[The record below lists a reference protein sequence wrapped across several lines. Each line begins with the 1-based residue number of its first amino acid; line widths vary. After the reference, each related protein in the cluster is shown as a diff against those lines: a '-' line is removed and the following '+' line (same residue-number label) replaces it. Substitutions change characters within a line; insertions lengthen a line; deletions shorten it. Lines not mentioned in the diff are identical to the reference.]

1 MLTRVEYKKDSFLI
15 ADAAMNDLLRPALYE
30 AHHDVWPVIENDN
43 LSNVSLVGP
52 ICETGDFLAKN
63 LNIGALEGDLLAVR
77 TVGAYGFVMSS
88 NYNSR
93 PRAAEILVDK
103 DKFHLVRKR
112 EDFSDLTVLEEGLDD
127 QI

>member
-1 MLTRVEYKKDSFLI
+1 
-15 ADAAMNDLLRPALYE
+15 MNDLLRPALYQ
-30 AHHDVWPVIENDN
+30 AHHDVWQVRKNN
-43 LSNVSLVGP
+43 LEPKNYNVVGP

-63 LNIGALEGDLLAVR
+63 VALSAGEGDLLAIK

-103 DKFHLVRKR
+103 DQFSLIRKR
-112 EDFSDLTVLEEGLDD
+112 EDFSDLTALEEQPND
-127 QI
+127 

>member
-1 MLTRVEYKKDSFLI
+1 MWQGQNNSNMLQHYNV
-15 ADAAMNDLLRPALYE
+15 
-30 AHHDVWPVIENDN
+30 VW
-43 LSNVSLVGP
+43 P

-63 LNIGALEGDLLAVR
+63 VSLSAGEGDLLAIR

-103 DKFHLVRKR
+103 DQFSLIRRR
-112 EDFSDLTVLEEGLDD
+112 ECLSDLTALEERLDD
-127 QI
+127 

>member
-1 MLTRVEYKKDSFLI
+1 MAGSKNSNMLQNY
-15 ADAAMNDLLRPALYE
+15 
-30 AHHDVWPVIENDN
+30 
-43 LSNVSLVGP
+43 NVVGP

-63 LNIGALEGDLLAVR
+63 VSLSAGEGDLLAIR

-103 DKFHLVRKR
+103 DQFSLIRRREHL
-112 EDFSDLTVLEEGLDD
+112 SDLTALEEGLDD
-127 QI
+127 